1 MNARYAL
8 SAKRDKMSFTND
20 VIAELMTAQ
29 CAKTCC
35 RKAMLFGLFCTGSL
49 DAKQKHRIYS
59 EFRSPEIAGFAA
71 DILHRQFAADAEITQ
86 LTRAGRRVCAL
97 SAISKAIAAFLSAFD
112 NAEDE
117 RSLDELI
124 NFRCPECRHAFLR
137 GAFIASGTLNDPQK
151 GYHLEFCFHNE
162 LRAEKLRRFLC
173 AVVPEPRTVKRGA
186 RTGVYYKSNEAI
198 FDILNYVGGGNLCF
212 LLSDIYIERD
222 IRNAENRAT
231 NCVAH
236 NISKSVD
243 ASMKQIEAIRALI
256 DSQKILSLPKEL
268 RYTAELRLENPSASL
283 FELSHMHEPPI
294 SKSGLN
300 RRLSRLIEEAEG
312 INE

>member
-1 MNARYAL
+1 
-8 SAKRDKMSFTND
+8 MSFTND
-20 VIAELMTAQ
+20 VIAELMAAQ
-29 CAKTCC
+29 CSKTCC
-35 RKAMLFGLFCTGSL
+35 RKAMLFGLFCSASL
-49 DAKQKHRIYS
+49 DSQQKNRIYA
-59 EFRSPEIAGFAA
+59 EFRSEEIASFAS
-71 DILHRQFAADAEITQ
+71 DILRRQFASEGEIAQ
-86 LTRAGRRVCAL
+86 LARAGRRFYTV
-97 SAISKAIAAFLSAFD
+97 SVTSKALAAFLSALN
-112 NAEDE
+112 NASDT

-124 NFRCPECRHAFLR
+124 NFRCPECKHAFLR

-151 GYHLEFCFHNE
+151 GYHLEISFKDPVG
-162 LRAEKLRRFLC
+162 AEKLRALLETI
-173 AVVPEPRTVKRGA
+173 VPATHLVKRGA

-198 FDILNYVGGGNLCF
+198 FDVLNYIGGGNLCF
-212 LLSDIYIERD
+212 LLSDAYIERD

-243 ASMKQIEAIRALI
+243 ASMKQIEAIRALNE
-256 DSQKILSLPKEL
+256 SRKMLSLPEEL

-300 RRLSRLIEEAEG
+300 RRLSRLMQEAEELK
-312 INE
+312 NNKKQ